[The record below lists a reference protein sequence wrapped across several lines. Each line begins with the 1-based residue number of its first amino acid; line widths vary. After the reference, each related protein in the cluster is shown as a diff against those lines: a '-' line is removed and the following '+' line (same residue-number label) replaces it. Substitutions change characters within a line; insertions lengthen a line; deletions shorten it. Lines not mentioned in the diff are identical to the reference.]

1 MHENE
6 EVRLEIQRLH
16 DMIPMLASM
25 GQLTGALDC
34 AYKKIK
40 LLRSIEK
47 QMLAQVNIEIPT
59 GFRKTHLHLYFYL
72 DTWCSD
78 GVCRACYTSE
88 KTEGN
93 QGTEKRGKRNVR
105 KIW

>member
-1 MHENE
+1 
-6 EVRLEIQRLH
+6 
-16 DMIPMLASM
+16 MIPMLASM
-25 GQLTGALDC
+25 AQVTGALDC

-40 LLRSIEK
+40 LLKSIEK
-47 QMLAQVNIEIPT
+47 QMLAEVNIEIET
-59 GFRKTHLHLYFYL
+59 GFRNTHLHRKISGLSYFYL

-78 GVCRACYTSE
+78 GVCGACYTSE